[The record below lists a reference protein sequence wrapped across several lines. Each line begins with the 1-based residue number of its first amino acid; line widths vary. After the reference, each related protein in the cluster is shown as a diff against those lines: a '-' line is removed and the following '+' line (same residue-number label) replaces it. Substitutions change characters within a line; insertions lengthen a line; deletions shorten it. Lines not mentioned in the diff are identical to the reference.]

1 MQVGNHLFCC
11 TLPEIQI
18 NGYEKC
24 GDVCNSIIC
33 SSMHRITQRIDN
45 DNIALL
51 QIFLLQS
58 LQITDSDVI
67 AIQKPLQMSHPHRHH
82 FCKIH
87 NLLINN
93 GNHSDNKD
101 SKNKRNS
108 DIYEHDGKLLRNM
121 LLQAVNQRLQQKGN
135 DNPHQDRQTA
145 FININNPIIQLQL
158 LQQ

>member
-1 MQVGNHLFCC
+1 MS
-11 TLPEIQI
+11 
-18 NGYEKC
+18 YKR
-24 GDVCNSIIC
+24 IIPC
-33 SSMHRITQRIDN
+33 
-45 DNIALL
+45 
-51 QIFLLQS
+51 IFLLQGKAVRWFDDRELLS
-58 LQITDSDVI
+58 EDAIALAKHYSDQGADELLVFDLSDSDEDHEES
-67 AIQKPLQMSHPHRHH
+67 IQKSLQMSHPHRHH

-108 DIYEHDGKLLRNM
+108 NIYEHDGKLLRNM